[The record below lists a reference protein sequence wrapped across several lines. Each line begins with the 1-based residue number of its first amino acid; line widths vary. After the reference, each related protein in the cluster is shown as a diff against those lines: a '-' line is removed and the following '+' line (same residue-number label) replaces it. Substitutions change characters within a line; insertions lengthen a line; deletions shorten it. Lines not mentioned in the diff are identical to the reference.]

1 MTQRC
6 DDIFAACESST
17 YGSELVAISIA
28 QDWISRLW
36 LNWRILVFLYK
47 DQLIHMVIIM
57 PWLRTQIFLNQHWV
71 RNSIWSIIILYANLL
86 QLDDKNCNEDTET
99 LLRFCIQIKWH
110 CCIFSWII
118 GMLIWEFSSWLRFLS
133 LLLYKQG
140 FVLLSGFPSC
150 QAYGEHI
157 LAYLRIDL
165 LSLRGERLKY
175 DSRLK
180 SLLRVNIR

>member
-28 QDWISRLW
+28 QDWISGLW

-86 QLDDKNCNEDTET
+86 QLDDENCNEDTET
-99 LLRFCIQIKWH
+99 FTKLLHTNQVSIVA
-110 CCIFSWII
+110 FSQ
-118 GMLIWEFSSWLRFLS
+118 GS
-133 LLLYKQG
+133 LE
-140 FVLLSGFPSC
+140 C
-150 QAYGEHI
+150 
-157 LAYLRIDL
+157 
-165 LSLRGERLKY
+165 
-175 DSRLK
+175 
-180 SLLRVNIR
+180 